1 MAPGHFGY
9 PIEGFYV
16 YGWSI
21 SGNETA
27 VGVKTRGIAPTW
39 SISAKHVFISHGH
52 IDHIGAICQHMRKR
66 ELNNIGPATY
76 YLLPHLI
83 EPVKALCR
91 AYSELQ
97 GREAVE
103 MYEPKLVEMI
113 AGSRIQSL
121 GYLVFRQDFN
131 TGELLPEIA
140 YTGDT
145 RFTIYTLPAHPKL
158 LQVKLLI
165 SESTYL
171 EDNKRSREYSQ
182 KYGHI
187 CITDFAKNSRLFR
200 RASSDNKIAGSR
212 TLFAVKGKFRGL
224 REVQWSNASRR
235 KNMALFKV
243 NTQLTTMRKNY
254 NFSSRESIR
263 TQKFFLFI
271 QQFLIERTCCSRE
284 ELYGFSFMC
293 IDD

>member
-27 VGVKTRGIAPTW
+27 VGVKTRGLFVLFDVGIAPTW
-39 SISAKHVFISHGH
+39 SISAKHVYLCLFVNKIEFSHGH

-91 AYSELQ
+91 VYSELQ
-97 GREAVE
+97 GRETVQ

-113 AGSRIQSL
+113 AGSRIQIENKWWVESFQTDHVVQSL
-121 GYLVFRQDFN
+121 GYLIFRQDFD
-131 TGELLPEIA
+131 TGELIPEIA

-171 EDNKRSREYSQ
+171 EDSKRSREYSQ

-187 CITDFAKNSRLFR
+187 CITDFAINSRLFR
-200 RASSDNKIAGSR
+200 VSYIFCSEYGP
-212 TLFAVKGKFRGL
+212 
-224 REVQWSNASRR
+224 
-235 KNMALFKV
+235 
-243 NTQLTTMRKNY
+243 
-254 NFSSRESIR
+254 SI
-263 TQKFFLFI
+263 
-271 QQFLIERTCCSRE
+271 EDS
-284 ELYGFSFMC
+284 
-293 IDD
+293 